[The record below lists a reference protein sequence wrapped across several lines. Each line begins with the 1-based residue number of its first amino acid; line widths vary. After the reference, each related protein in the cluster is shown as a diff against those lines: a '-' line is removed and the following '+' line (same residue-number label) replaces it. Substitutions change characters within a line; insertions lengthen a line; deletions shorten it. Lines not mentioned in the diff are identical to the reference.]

1 MKTFSLADKLIIGFI
16 VLLGMAEAGHLFMVF
31 GHRPFSDAARLYGV
45 GVGILAAGVAGYEI
59 WRRVSA
65 GDAHFSSAGQG
76 RGVRNGRR
84 KQHVVITPVLVGA
97 CLVFGLLALYQFM
110 TIVSLNDI
118 DRTGDMTV
126 ETVESILD
134 TGSAYEVNPL
144 TGRAYTAGV
153 PNRIRIL
160 GLPTFY
166 AIICRTADLCTGPAT
181 DSAAQ
186 NVLEAQ
192 GVAGEDNRSD
202 DGWSHW
208 ELLTKWIPAIV
219 LFLSYLAFWTVAK
232 ALFPEKKD
240 REKRMIFMAFI
251 AVALC
256 VGDYAF
262 GMEGFGLLHGGYR
275 GVTIR
280 GAVLVPYTFG
290 LTLRHKWKTTAV
302 CVLAEGCIVWT
313 LYGMGV
319 CLAVILG
326 MGAIRLWQIRRGEN
340 LHIAGKEA

>member
-16 VLLGMAEAGHLFMVF
+16 ILLGMAEAGHLLMVF
-31 GHRPFSDAARLYGV
+31 GHRPFSDVALLYGAGA
-45 GVGILAAGVAGYEI
+45 GVLAVGVAGCLV
-59 WRRVSA
+59 WRYASERGTHS
-65 GDAHFSSAGQG
+65 SSARQG

-84 KQHVVITPVLVGA
+84 RKHAGWGEERGSLTGKDITPVLAGA

-110 TIVSLNDI
+110 TIASSNNI

-126 ETVESILD
+126 ETVESILE

-166 AIICRTADLCTGPAT
+166 AIICRVADLCTDAVSG
-181 DSAAQ
+181 
-186 NVLEAQ
+186 
-192 GVAGEDNRSD
+192 GG
-202 DGWSHW
+202 SHW
-208 ELLTKWIPAIV
+208 ELLTKWIPAAV
-219 LFLSYLAFWTVAK
+219 LFLAYLAFWTVAK

-240 REKRMIFMAFI
+240 REKRMIFMAI
-251 AVALC
+251 TAAVLC

-262 GMEGFGLLHGGYR
+262 GMEGFGLLYGGYR

-280 GAVLVPYTFG
+280 AAILVPYTFG
-290 LTLRHKWKTTAV
+290 LTLRHRWKETAL
-302 CVLAEGCIVWT
+302 CVLAEACIVWT

-319 CLAVILG
+319 CLVVALG